1 MGLLN
6 VAGAPLEWHEAKK
19 HAEHV
24 RQHGVEQFIS
34 IYNNF
39 KGKENSLLRWGD
51 EVEYFVCKLDEAQR
65 ETSLPLRSPEIL
77 AALADFKAKLPRCN
91 CAKDIIW
98 HPEYANW
105 MLEGTPGQPYRDT
118 PADLLEVESNMI
130 MRRKCIQKF
139 LQPGEAILTLPVFP
153 RLGTPS
159 FTTPP
164 LMPSP
169 DGEVSRSLYIPDQC
183 IQPHPRFPTLTANIR
198 KRRGEKVM
206 MPVPIYKDSLTD
218 RTLERQRKEIAS
230 QPGGEE
236 ALRDLPADSIY
247 LDCMAFGMGAGCLQ
261 MTFQAKDV
269 SEARFLY
276 DQLAI
281 LAPLFLA
288 LTAASPIWKG
298 MLADVDVRWDVI
310 SGSVDDRPRSE
321 RGLEELKEGERRI
334 YKSRYS
340 SVDCF
345 ISQCDLMRDEFNDI
359 PCPVN
364 EGAQRRL
371 EDAGLDSR
379 LAAHIAH
386 LFIRDPLVVFDAK
399 LEQDD
404 ERDNDHFENIQ
415 STNWNTVRFKPPPVD
430 QDVINWRVEFRPM
443 EVNLT
448 DFENAAFTVYC
459 LLLTRAIQTQ
469 GLNFYMPMSRVDENM
484 QRAHKRGAAVSEK
497 FWIRR
502 NVCAVCEGKSE
513 AEAVP
518 DMAELSLDE
527 IINGDGGVSLFG
539 LNHCIRRHLNEIGCQ
554 GPTRDRIETYLQFVG
569 KRASGSLL
577 TTAAWLRK
585 QVLEHPE
592 YEQDSVVSRSMCYD
606 IMKRC
611 VDVSNGSALAPE
623 LLGDFVNVAEPQK
636 KERRTSNLM
645 DEEGTGYS
653 IYNNENCDHCY

>member
-6 VAGAPLEWHEAKK
+6 VAGAPLEWTEAKK

-24 RQHGVEQFIS
+24 RQHGVEQFLS
-34 IYNNF
+34 IYNKF
-39 KGKENSLLRWGD
+39 KGKEGSLLRWGD
-51 EVEYFVCKLDEAQR
+51 EVEYFVCKLDGEARQTR
-65 ETSLPLRSPEIL
+65 LPLRSPEIL
-77 AALADFKAKLPRCN
+77 GALADFKARLPRCN

-139 LQPGEAILTLPVFP
+139 LQPGEAILTLPVYP
-153 RLGTPS
+153 RLGAPG
-159 FTTPP
+159 FTHPP
-164 LMPSP
+164 LKPTP
-169 DGEVSRSLYIPDQC
+169 DGEVSKSLYIADEC

-206 MPVPIYKDSLTD
+206 MPVPIYKDTHTG
-218 RTLERQRKEIAS
+218 RTLERQRAEIAS
-230 QPGGEE
+230 KPGGEE
-236 ALRDLPADSIY
+236 ALAVLPPDSIY

-269 SEARFLY
+269 GEARFLY

-321 RGLEELKEGERRI
+321 RGLAELKEGERRI

-345 ISQCDLMRDEFNDI
+345 ISQCGLMRDEFNDV

-364 EGAQRRL
+364 EGAKQRL
-371 EDAGLDSR
+371 EEAGLDGR

-399 LEQDD
+399 LHQDD

-415 STNWNTVRFKPPPVD
+415 STNWNTVRALVACA
-430 QDVINWRVEFRPM
+430 E
-443 EVNLT
+443 L
-448 DFENAAFTVYC
+448 A
-459 LLLTRAIQTQ
+459 TRA
-469 GLNFYMPMSRVDENM
+469 
-484 QRAHKRGAAVSEK
+484 K
-497 FWIRR
+497 
-502 NVCAVCEGKSE
+502 
-513 AEAVP
+513 
-518 DMAELSLDE
+518 
-527 IINGDGGVSLFG
+527 
-539 LNHCIRRHLNEIGCQ
+539 
-554 GPTRDRIETYLQFVG
+554 
-569 KRASGSLL
+569 
-577 TTAAWLRK
+577 
-585 QVLEHPE
+585 
-592 YEQDSVVSRSMCYD
+592 
-606 IMKRC
+606 
-611 VDVSNGSALAPE
+611 
-623 LLGDFVNVAEPQK
+623 
-636 KERRTSNLM
+636 
-645 DEEGTGYS
+645 
-653 IYNNENCDHCY
+653 